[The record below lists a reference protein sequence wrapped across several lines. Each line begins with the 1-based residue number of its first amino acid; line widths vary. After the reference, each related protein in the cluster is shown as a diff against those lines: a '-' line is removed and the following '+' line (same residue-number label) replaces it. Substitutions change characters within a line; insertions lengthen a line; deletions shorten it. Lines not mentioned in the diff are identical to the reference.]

1 MYWEK
6 IKKYICICNDFF
18 INTEMVSQIA
28 KFMGPTWG
36 PSGSCRPQMGP
47 MLAPWTL
54 LSGICIWNP
63 TSWKPRTCL
72 SYKVNMMAAD
82 DLVMKGA
89 RASAAM
95 VLTSFSCNNP
105 ASAPEGLTLNGRG
118 PSYLG
123 LTRSISWLLMPWLL
137 SSPGHQQPW
146 CWLCRIGR
154 SLSYLRKDF
163 NYLCHI
169 IVEEW
174 HKMEINVFVPS
185 EKFSMLR
192 VNHFIM
198 FLVMLQQ
205 LAYLQISRRMILS
218 ANMYLLFR

>member
-1 MYWEK
+1 MLWWLLWFITKENQSK
-6 IKKYICICNDFF
+6 SCLLKLCIGRKWKKYICICNDFF

-28 KFMGPTWG
+28 KFMGPTVG

-63 TSWKPRTCL
+63 ISWKPRTCL
-72 SYKVNMMAAD
+72 SYIVNIMAA

-105 ASAPEGLTLNGRG
+105 VSAPEGLTLNGWG

-123 LTRSISWLLMPWLL
+123 LTRSISWFLMPWLL
-137 SSPGHQQPW
+137 SSPGHQQSW
-146 CWLCRIGR
+146 YWLCRIGT
-154 SLSYLRKDF
+154 SLSYLREDF
-163 NYLCHI
+163 NCLCGI

-185 EKFSMLR
+185 EKFSM
-192 VNHFIM
+192 
-198 FLVMLQQ
+198 
-205 LAYLQISRRMILS
+205 
-218 ANMYLLFR
+218 